1 MIFPN
6 MKKINVLFRTGGGTG
21 HGKELGFGHIYRC
34 INLANSLKYNNIHFL
49 VEDFGNVKNILIKN
63 KYSNIH
69 LLKNDIDL
77 KLDIEKSIKYLNDEK
92 IDVFIIDRYKINK
105 KYVSEMKK
113 YVKTVMIADLK
124 EKDFDVDL
132 VINGFIGFKNE
143 IIKNKYGGK
152 CLVGPKYQILN
163 YKFSE
168 KNIKKQKNESL
179 LATFGGFDDEKISLK
194 LLKIILKMN
203 LKIKI
208 KIILGHD
215 IKLKISDRKKISNK
229 PIKIISN
236 TNNMYKEMKNVKYG
250 LCSGGITTY
259 EFATLGIP
267 FGIICQ
273 NKHQLITAKEWEK
286 QKIAVNLG
294 LSKSIKPKEIE
305 KFILSLPT
313 NFQKKKKINY
323 QNGAKI
329 VAMEI
334 TKLTKIKN

>member
-1 MIFPN
+1 MIFPS
-6 MKKINVLFRTGGGTG
+6 MKKLNILFRTGGGTG

-34 INLANSLKYNNIHFL
+34 INLAKSLKYNNIHFL
-49 VEDFGNVKNILIKN
+49 VEDFGDAKNILIKN
-63 KYSNIH
+63 KYSNIN

-77 KLDIEKSIKYLNDEK
+77 KSDIEKSIKYLNDEK
-92 IDVFIIDRYKINK
+92 IDILIIDRYKINK
-105 KYVSEMKK
+105 KYASEMKK
-113 YVKTVMIADLK
+113 YVKTVMIADLR
-124 EKDFDVDL
+124 EMDFDVDL

-143 IIKNKYGGK
+143 IIKNKYNTK
-152 CLVGPKYQILN
+152 CMLGPKYQILN
-163 YKFSE
+163 NKFSK
-168 KNIKKQKNESL
+168 KNIKKQKSESL

-194 LLKIILKMN
+194 LLKIILKMD

-215 IKLKISDRKKISNK
+215 IKLKISDREKISNK
-229 PIKIISN
+229 SIEIISN
-236 TNNMYKEMKNVKYG
+236 TNNMFKEMKNVKYG

-294 LSKSIKPKEIE
+294 LSKSVKPKEIE
-305 KFILSLPT
+305 KFILSLST
-313 NFQKKKKINY
+313 NFQKGKKSNY

-329 VAMEI
+329 VAMQI
-334 TKLTKIKN
+334 TKLIKLKN

>member
-1 MIFPN
+1 MIFPS
-6 MKKINVLFRTGGGTG
+6 MKKLNILFRTGGGTV

-34 INLANSLKYNNIHFL
+34 INLANSLKHNNIHFL
-49 VEDFGNVKNILIKN
+49 VEDFGNAENILRKN
-63 KYSNIH
+63 KYFKIH
-69 LLKNDIDL
+69 LLQNDINS
-77 KLDIEKSIKYLNDEK
+77 KSDIEKSKKYLDDEK
-92 IDVFIIDRYKINK
+92 IDILIIDRYRISK
-105 KYVSEMKK
+105 KYTSHMKK
-113 YVKTVMIADLK
+113 YVKTVMIADLR

-143 IIKNKYGGK
+143 ITKNKYGGK

-163 YKFSE
+163 SKFS
-168 KNIKKQKNESL
+168 KKDIKKQRKESL

-194 LLKIILKMN
+194 LLKIILKMD

-208 KIILGHD
+208 KIILGQD
-215 IKLKISDRKKISNK
+215 IKLKISDKKKISNK
-229 PIKIISN
+229 SIKIISN
-236 TNNMYKEMKNVKYG
+236 THNMYKEMKNAKYG

-294 LSKSIKPKEIE
+294 LSKLIKPKEIE
-305 KFILSLPT
+305 KFLLSLPK
-313 NFQKKKKINY
+313 NFQKSKKICY

-329 VAMEI
+329 ASKEI
-334 TKLTKIKN
+334 IKLIKIKN